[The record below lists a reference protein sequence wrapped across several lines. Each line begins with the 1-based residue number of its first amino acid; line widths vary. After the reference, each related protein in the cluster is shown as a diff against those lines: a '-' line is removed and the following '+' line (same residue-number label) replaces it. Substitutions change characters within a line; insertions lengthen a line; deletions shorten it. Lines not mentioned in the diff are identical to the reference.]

1 MNCLLAEFKLHESM
15 GFVGSRYIRNLE
27 EYMVHKY
34 LLGEYS
40 LLFPLTVL
48 MTLLSVPELD
58 QVLYVVFIH
67 VHKILQCEVK

>member
-15 GFVGSRYIRNLE
+15 GFVGSRYIQNLE

-48 MTLLSVPELD
+48 MTPIVSTWSWIHFMYL
-58 QVLYVVFIH
+58 FIH
-67 VHKILQCEVK
+67 VHMILQREVK